1 MWRGADVS
9 EVPSS
14 DVAPEKIPT
23 EAHYFVD
30 EAGDDA
36 LFSGRGK
43 VMVGAEGCSKYFIIG
58 ALMVNAPDALSA
70 ALNSLRADL
79 LADPYFK
86 DVPSMQSANKK
97 TALGFHA
104 KDDLPE
110 VRREVFRI
118 LLKHDMKFFAVVRD
132 KASVLTY
139 VRERNS
145 RETDYRYRPAELYD
159 TTVARLF
166 KDRLHV
172 ADACHVTFA
181 ARGSSDRTKALHAA
195 LELACSRF
203 ESKWERTVNSSL
215 AVVSSTPV
223 RSAPLQAADYILWAL
238 QRFYERDEDR
248 FLRLMWEKVSL
259 VHDVDDRRVNSYGMY
274 YTKKKPPRSWQGAA

>member
-1 MWRGADVS
+1 M
-9 EVPSS
+9 PSS

-36 LFSGRGK
+36 LFSAHGK
-43 VMVGAEGCSKYFIIG
+43 VIVGTEGCSKHFIIG
-58 ALMVNAPDALSA
+58 ALMVNAPDALSV
-70 ALNSLRADL
+70 ALDSLRAEL

-86 DVPSMQSANKK
+86 DVPSMQLQKRK

-104 KDDLPE
+104 KDDVPE
-110 VRREVFRI
+110 VRREVFRV
-118 LLKHDMKFFAVVRD
+118 LLKHEMKFFAVVRD
-132 KASVLTY
+132 KAAVLAY
-139 VRERNS
+139 VRERNL
-145 RETDYRYRPAELYD
+145 RETEYRYRPAELYD

-181 ARGSSDRTKALHAA
+181 ARGSSDRTRALHAA
-195 LELACSRF
+195 LELARSRF

-223 RSAPLQAADYILWAL
+223 RSAPLQAVDYMLWAL

-259 VHDVDDRRVNSYGMY
+259 VHDVDDRQVNPYGMY
-274 YTKKKPPRSWQGAA
+274 YTKKKPPRDWQGAASRMWVEGI